1 MMRDKIDIDLSDED
15 DDFDNLSEIVD
26 DEDKNMILD
35 FMRLRPRTTKF
46 LSENL
51 EADEEDPT
59 GFPLNIFEAP
69 ARFEVEY
76 ENCAEGAQN
85 RSQCCGG
92 DPDEFRDTGLDSTM
106 SFSMKD
112 DINSIR
118 NISRRG
124 YRAMSQNGD
133 NNLFSSGNKKSQ
145 YQTAIS
151 QYNFQDLDGDQE
163 EEDQE
168 FNFKDIEML
177 MLAEKGDKLKINK
190 QMSQRVS
197 FAVSDSKDKDAD
209 FGTRKYSYQAQLQG
223 QKLLTP
229 CAFRANGPKADLAQF
244 DADLDIDKDI
254 DDKEVSP
261 QIMEMDIKDTPT
273 CFNDSLYQYYMSNKN
288 NHWQQNWVDTQVQ
301 EEMGPGA
308 SMNFFGM
315 IAPQQLHHAS
325 LG

>member
-1 MMRDKIDIDLSDED
+1 VANTNPVLANAEYTTDIIHNTAALDMKRNLQFPGVTSSNILCSTAFKNSTSDCESLLDMMRDKMDIDLSDED

-26 DEDKNMILD
+26 DEDKNMIFA

-59 GFPLNIFEAP
+59 GFPLDIFEAP

-76 ENCAEGAQN
+76 EDCAEGAQN

-92 DPDEFRDTGLDSTM
+92 DPDEFKDIGLDSTM

-118 NISRRG
+118 NISRRRG
-124 YRAMSQNGD
+124 HRTMSQSGE

-151 QYNFQDLDGDQE
+151 QYNFNDLDGDQE
-163 EEDQE
+163 EEDQD
-168 FNFKDIEML
+168 FKFKDIEML

-197 FAVSDSKDKDAD
+197 FAVSDSKHHNIN
-209 FGTRKYSYQAQLQG
+209 FESRKHS
-223 QKLLTP
+223 
-229 CAFRANGPKADLAQF
+229 
-244 DADLDIDKDI
+244 
-254 DDKEVSP
+254 
-261 QIMEMDIKDTPT
+261 
-273 CFNDSLYQYYMSNKN
+273 
-288 NHWQQNWVDTQVQ
+288 H
-301 EEMGPGA
+301 
-308 SMNFFGM
+308 
-315 IAPQQLHHAS
+315 
-325 LG
+325 